1 MNSRVSKEL
10 KRCNYLFGETSAVYH
25 EMYVSLGLSDSA
37 AMILYAILEHGGS
50 CPLKDVCRFTGLSKQ
65 TVTSALRKLE
75 AEGSIYLQMSGSK
88 NKTVCFTESGQALAE
103 RTAGRVIEAEN
114 QIFASWTKE
123 DVETYLNLMEVFLK
137 ALKEKG
143 KDMEREFL

>member
-1 MNSRVSKEL
+1 M
-10 KRCNYLFGETSAVYH
+10 
-25 EMYVSLGLSDSA
+25 
-37 AMILYAILEHGGS
+37 
-50 CPLKDVCRFTGLSKQ
+50 
-65 TVTSALRKLE
+65 
-75 AEGSIYLQMSGSK
+75 
-88 NKTVCFTESGQALAE
+88 AE